1 MFCNKPRS
9 SLFFSGIELLLG
21 IAGLTAI
28 LLVTL
33 GVITRFVFQISIAW
47 SDELLRTVFVWAYF
61 IGTALLYR
69 ANGGLMRLE
78 LLEDYLKGKK
88 TRRTSRCSAGFFD
101 DVIFRRR
108 RVLSVRD
115 HASAGIVRANYND
128 KQHSC
133 VGFSVG
139 LFYRDGPVDVFCP
152 QGPCEQKLSES
163 LLTSSPACSLSRT
176 PKRRNVPDH
185 FSLRCS
191 GIRYFLL

>member
-1 MFCNKPRS
+1 MSCNKPRS

-88 TRRTSRCSAGFFD
+88 LAGPVAALQGFLMMSFSGAVAFYLFGIMRQQVLSGQITTTSNTPAWVSPLGFFIGM
-101 DVIFRRR
+101 V
-108 RVLSVRD
+108 
-115 HASAGIVRANYND
+115 
-128 KQHSC
+128 
-133 VGFSVG
+133 
-139 LFYRDGPVDVFCP
+139 
-152 QGPCEQKLSES
+152 
-163 LLTSSPACSLSRT
+163 LLTFF
-176 PKRRNVPDH
+176 V
-185 FSLRCS
+185 LRDLVS
-191 GIRYFLL
+191 KSFLNRC